1 MKKNTIITAA
11 SIVLFLA
18 GISHLI
24 RLFYEL
30 DITITDTN
38 SSINNQ
44 WKIDPWVSFIS
55 VIITLFLAYN
65 LMKIKKKR

>member
-24 RLFYEL
+24 RIFYGWE
-30 DITITDTN
+30 I
-38 SSINNQ
+38 
-44 WKIDPWVSFIS
+44 KIDEWNMPTLVSFIGA
-55 VIITLFLAYN
+55 VIPLFLAYN
-65 LMKIKKKR
+65 LIKMKKKR

>member
-24 RLFYEL
+24 RIFYGWE
-30 DITITDTN
+30 I
-38 SSINNQ
+38 
-44 WKIDPWVSFIS
+44 KIDEWNMPTLVSFIGA
-55 VIITLFLAYN
+55 IIPLFLAYN
-65 LMKIKKKR
+65 LIKIKKKR

>member
-24 RLFYEL
+24 RIFYGWE
-30 DITITDTN
+30 I
-38 SSINNQ
+38 
-44 WKIDPWVSFIS
+44 KIDEWNMPNLVSFIGA
-55 VIITLFLAYN
+55 IIPLFLAYN
-65 LMKIKKKR
+65 LIKMKKKR

>member
-24 RLFYEL
+24 RIFYGWE
-30 DITITDTN
+30 I
-38 SSINNQ
+38 
-44 WKIDPWVSFIS
+44 KIDEWNMPNLVSFIGA
-55 VIITLFLAYN
+55 IIPLFLAYN
-65 LMKIKKKR
+65 LIKIKKKR

>member
-24 RLFYEL
+24 RIFYGWE
-30 DITITDTN
+30 I
-38 SSINNQ
+38 
-44 WKIDPWVSFIS
+44 KIDEWNMPTLVSFIGA
-55 VIITLFLAYN
+55 IIPLFLAYN
-65 LMKIKKKR
+65 LIKMKKKR